1 MNTNTRKTEAE
12 LIAEFLAKGGK
23 AKVFEAAKPVYT
35 APTYLE
41 KTDTRRTDDKGNK
54 VNHRDCF
61 YCNVGGSV
69 SQVASL
75 SEM

>member
-1 MNTNTRKTEAE
+1 
-12 LIAEFLAKGGK
+12 LAKGGK

-35 APTYLE
+35 SPTYLE